1 MWLKKKNKMYNLDKV
16 SVIEV
21 VNGRLWLDGNC
32 IADADEYLL
41 PTLAL
46 CLKSDLPIHKVFVI
60 E

>member
-21 VNGRLWLDGNC
+21 VNGRLWLDGNSV
-32 IADADEYLL
+32 ADADEYVL
-41 PTLAL
+41 PHIAL
-46 CLKSDLPIHKVFVI
+46 CLKSDQPVHKVFII